1 MPQNLRT
8 TSDFPTSKASK
19 HSIVLP
25 KTLYISKNFVANIE
39 ALVSKASNF
48 ETTDSRKMLD
58 ARFAK
63 DYKEL
68 DRKENQRF
76 DQYVARKLRAWFTMF
91 L

>member
-1 MPQNLRT
+1 M
-8 TSDFPTSKASK
+8 
-19 HSIVLP
+19 
-25 KTLYISKNFVANIE
+25 
-39 ALVSKASNF
+39 
-48 ETTDSRKMLD
+48 D
-58 ARFAK
+58 ARFAR

>member
-1 MPQNLRT
+1 MKPWCV
-8 TSDFPTSKASK
+8 
-19 HSIVLP
+19 VLC
-25 KTLYISKNFVANIE
+25 TE
-39 ALVSKASNF
+39 SNF
-48 ETTDSRKMLD
+48 ETTVSRKTLD

-76 DQYVARKLRAWFTMF
+76 DQYVARKLRAWFAMF